1 MIKYSWKSLRNSRE
15 ARSLISNFSWLA
27 VLQVVSYLF
36 PLITVP
42 YLARVIGVDGFGHIA
57 FASAVMVW
65 INTVV
70 EWGFNATATRD
81 VARARSNH
89 SDLSFIYS
97 NVQYAKVFLMIVS
110 FIVLLI
116 LIILLPKFR
125 ENWIVLI
132 FTFLMIPGN
141 IAFPTWFFQG
151 MERMKYTS
159 VLNVVS
165 KLFFTLAIFVF
176 IHDKDDYYL
185 QPLLVSL
192 GYVCA
197 GVFAQWIILGRWH
210 IRLVRPELKD
220 VLSTIKGSSD
230 VFLNTLMPNFYN
242 SFAVMLL
249 GFMGT
254 PNSVGLLDA
263 GRKFVTVG
271 QSFINVLTQTF
282 FPFLSR
288 RIDKH
293 TSYARISLAVSS
305 FMFLVLFIGSPLII
319 HTFFTPDFYDSIS
332 IMRICSLGIIP
343 ICLSNVWGTGY
354 MILQG
359 SERKLRNITMIVSIL
374 GFALSFPCIH
384 FLDYTGAAISITISQ
399 VILGLSITLSGMKIK
414 HNKEQI
420 NRINREQVYE

>member
-1 MIKYSWKSLRNSRE
+1 MQKDIWNTIQKSKE
-15 ARSLISNFSWLA
+15 ARTLISNFSWLA

-42 YLARVIGVDGFGHIA
+42 YLARIIGVDGFGHIA

-81 VARARSNH
+81 VARAKSNVLE
-89 SDLSFIYS
+89 LSCIYS
-97 NVQYAKVFLMIVS
+97 NVQSAKIILMIAS
-110 FIVLLI
+110 LFVLLL
-116 LIILLPKFR
+116 LIIILPKFQ
-125 ENWIVLI
+125 ENWVVLL

-151 MERMKYTS
+151 MEKMKYTS
-159 VLNVVS
+159 ILNVLS
-165 KLFFTLAIFVF
+165 KTIFTLAIFVF
-176 IHDKDDYYL
+176 IHKKEDFYL
-185 QPLLVSL
+185 QPLFVSL
-192 GYVCA
+192 GYIFA
-197 GVFAQWIILGRWH
+197 GLFAQWIILGRWK
-210 IRLVRPELKD
+210 VKLKKPSIK
-220 VLSTIKGSSD
+220 VVFNTIKGSKD
-230 VFLNTLMPNFYN
+230 VFINTIMPNLYN

-249 GFMGT
+249 GLMGT

-271 QSFINVLTQTF
+271 HSLINVLTQTF

-293 TSYARISLAVSS
+293 SSYVRISLAISS
-305 FMFLVLFIGSPLII
+305 LMFLFLFFGSPLII
-319 HTFFTPDFYDSIS
+319 HSFFTPDFYDSIP
-332 IMRICSLGIIP
+332 IMRIFSLGIVP

-359 SERKLRNITMIVSIL
+359 YERKLRNITMAVSIL
-374 GFALSFPCIH
+374 GFALSFPCIY
-384 FLDYTGAAISITISQ
+384 FFDYTGAA
-399 VILGLSITLSGMKIK
+399 VSITLSQVLLGISISFLGARIK
-414 HNKEQI
+414 HNS
-420 NRINREQVYE
+420 Y